1 MHTAYEST
9 DTAQV
14 LSDEQ
19 IIQLY
24 WDRNETAIT
33 ATDEKYG
40 RYLYTIAYNVLHDR
54 LDCEECLNDTYLGTW
69 NRIPPTR
76 PAAFMVF
83 LSKIM
88 KNIAVDRHR
97 KNTAE
102 KRVPG
107 ELTASLDELEDC
119 IPAGESV
126 EDEFTRGEIVR
137 ILNDYLRTLK
147 ERQLTVF
154 VSRYYYCDTLD
165 SIAEMTGTSVNTV
178 LRDLAAIRKGLA
190 ARLEKEGY
198 RYE

>member
-9 DTAQV
+9 DTAKV

>member
-9 DTAQV
+9 DTVKV

>member
-1 MHTAYEST
+1 M
-9 DTAQV
+9 
-14 LSDEQ
+14 
-19 IIQLY
+19 
-24 WDRNETAIT
+24 
-33 ATDEKYG
+33 
-40 RYLYTIAYNVLHDR
+40 
-54 LDCEECLNDTYLGTW
+54 
-69 NRIPPTR
+69 
-76 PAAFMVF
+76 
-83 LSKIM
+83 
-88 KNIAVDRHR
+88 
-97 KNTAE
+97 
-102 KRVPG
+102 
-107 ELTASLDELEDC
+107 
-119 IPAGESV
+119 

>member
-102 KRVPG
+102 KRDPG